1 MFTIVFLSLHSE
13 SHIKRLVSDIEKKYP
28 IIVIENSSNYKLKE
42 EIEKKYQ
49 NVKVIIPGKNI
60 GFTAGYNLGIKE
72 SKTDYVFVN
81 PSDVV
86 LNKKCIS
93 ELDECVS
100 NIKDFTIIGPTYDNE
115 KIYKNYEIWDAKKLN
130 ANISGKIFDKYK
142 IKEVDFIDNDF
153 IINKNHLTNSEL
165 FDENIFIY
173 FDTMDF
179 CRRVRALNKKI
190 YVCDKIKF
198 THFGGQSHDP
208 KYTFQAS
215 LNRNWHYNWS
225 KFYYFRKHFGYFH
238 AFRKIFPNLIRS
250 LKKMTQAKLKRNDKE
265 YLLYQAEFMGI
276 FNSLLN
282 RPSSYRPYEIHKN

>member
-28 IIVIENSSNYKLKE
+28 IIVIENSSNYKLKK
-42 EIEKKYQ
+42 EIEEKYQ

-72 SKTDYVFVN
+72 AKTDFVFLN

-100 NIKDFTIIGPTYDNE
+100 NIKDFTILGPTYDNE
-115 KIYKNYEIWDAKKLN
+115 EIYKNYEIWDSKKLN
-130 ANISGKIFDKYK
+130 TNFSNKIFEKYK

-153 IINKNHLTNSEL
+153 IINKKNLKSTDL

-179 CRRVRALNKKI
+179 CRRVRTSNQKI
-190 YVCDKIKF
+190 YICDKIKF

-208 KYTFQAS
+208 KFSFQAS

-225 KFYYFRKHFGYFH
+225 KFYYFKKHFGYFYGIK
-238 AFRKIFPNLIRS
+238 KIFPNFVRS
-250 LKKMTQAKLKRNDKE
+250 LKKMIKSKINRNDKE
-265 YLLYQAEFMGI
+265 YQLFKAEFMGI
-276 FNSLLN
+276 INSIFN
-282 RPSSYRPYEIHKN
+282 RPSSYRPYEIYKN